1 MADGLRNTG
10 ERVMSNTTE
19 LPSVDAPTAAADT
32 DALLL
37 DVREYDE
44 WMAGHAP
51 NALHIAMSGLPDRLG
66 ELARDRRIICVCR
79 SGNRSA
85 RVTAWLRQQGFDA
98 ANMVGGMTAWA
109 SHGLP
114 FVNQAGN
121 PGVVI

>member
-1 MADGLRNTG
+1 M
-10 ERVMSNTTE
+10 
-19 LPSVDAPTAAADT
+19 
-32 DALLL
+32 L

-51 NALHIAMSGLPDRLG
+51 DALHLSMSGLPDRLG
-66 ELARDRRIICVCR
+66 EIDRNRRIICVCR

-85 RVTAWLRQQGFDA
+85 RVTAWLRQQGYDA
-98 ANMVGGMTAWA
+98 TNLAGGMTAWA

-114 FVNQAGN
+114 FVNHAGN